1 MEKTDD
7 SDELRFMRIVP
18 PFLWKGGAG
27 GIGRQLRRQFFYADR
42 TDYDKRNPPR
52 IVSLIS

>member
-7 SDELRFMRIVP
+7 SDELRFMRIAP
-18 PFLWKGGAG
+18 PFLRKGVR
-27 GIGRQLRRQFFYADR
+27 GIGRQLCKQFFYVDR

>member
-7 SDELRFMRIVP
+7 SDELRFMRIAP
-18 PFLWKGGAG
+18 PFLRKG

>member
-18 PFLWKGGAG
+18 PFLRKGGRGDRETNA
-27 GIGRQLRRQFFYADR
+27 QTVLLRG
-42 TDYDKRNPPR
+42 
-52 IVSLIS
+52 